1 MSEFKS
7 FEDFWRHY
15 LREHSRPET
24 RALHIAGTA
33 IAAASLAAW
42 LATGRTRYLGLAL
55 VGSYGPAWLGHYL
68 YERNKPAS
76 FNNPLWSL
84 RADLLMFKKWLD
96 GDLDSELKRA
106 DAEPQDAM
114 KEPQEA
120 TKVTSKRAS
129 A

>member
-106 DAEPQDAM
+106 R
-114 KEPQEA
+114 
-120 TKVTSKRAS
+120 V
-129 A
+129 

>member
-7 FEDFWRHY
+7 FEDFWLHY

-33 IAAASLAAW
+33 IAAASLVAW

-55 VGSYGPAWLGHYL
+55 LGSYGPAWLGHYL

-76 FNNPLWSL
+76 FSNPLWSL
-84 RADLLMFKKWLD
+84 RADLLMIKKWFG

-106 DAEPQDAM
+106 GAEPQDAT
-114 KEPQEA
+114 KEPEEA
-120 TKVTSKRAS
+120 RR
-129 A
+129 